1 MAFAPSWRLI
11 AALLVSFI
19 GSIALGPVILPML
32 RRLKAG
38 QTIREEMHASHQAK
52 AGTPTM
58 GGLLF
63 VIPAA
68 AATLLFSPRD
78 TDSIIRMVIALILT
92 LGHGLVGFLDD
103 YIKVVLK
110 RSLGLRAREK
120 LLAQVALAAV
130 LGYGA
135 VEVLGLGTDV
145 VIPYVNVAIHLGRPL
160 YYLLVLI
167 IVWGTANAVNFT
179 DGLDGLLASCSVV
192 VFAFYAI
199 FVSLVKGYVDMA
211 VLGTAL
217 VGGSF
222 GFLRYN
228 AHPARVFMGDIGSF
242 ALGGALAALAVLTKT
257 EFLLVIVGG
266 LFVAEA
272 LSVILQVASFKT
284 TGKRI
289 FKMAPLHHHFE
300 LLGWS
305 EGKVVRTFVVTC
317 LVLAVLGYF
326 ALPGLVSGPV
336 LK

>member
-1 MAFAPSWRLI
+1 MPTRLTLALVLSFFASLALGRLI
-11 AALLVSFI
+11 
-19 GSIALGPVILPML
+19 LPLL

-58 GGLLF
+58 GGLIF

-68 AATLLFSPRD
+68 LVTLLLAPREGGGAA
-78 TDSIIRMVIALILT
+78 RVLIALVLT

-110 RSLGLRAREK
+110 RPLGLRAREK
-120 LLAQVALAAV
+120 LLSQVLLAAV
-130 LGYGA
+130 LAYGA
-135 VEVLGLGTDV
+135 VEVLGLGTHV
-145 VIPYVNVAIHLGRPL
+145 VLPYLNLTIELGRPL
-160 YYLLVLI
+160 YYALVLI

-179 DGLDGLLASCSVV
+179 DGLDGLLAGCSII

-199 FVSLVKGYVDMA
+199 FVSAVKGYLDMA
-211 VLGTAL
+211 VLGVAL

-228 AHPARVFMGDIGSF
+228 AHPARVFMGDVGSF

-266 LFVAEA
+266 LFVVET
-272 LSVILQVASFKT
+272 LSVILQVLSFQL
-284 TGKRI
+284 TGHRI

-305 EGKVVRTFVVTC
+305 ESQVLRLFWTTC
-317 LVLAVLGYF
+317 LVFAVLGWF
-326 ALPGLVSGPV
+326 ALPGLVF
-336 LK
+336 K

>member
-1 MAFAPSWRLI
+1 MSLSPSWRLI
-11 AALLVSFI
+11 AALLFSIFGSF
-19 GSIALGPVILPML
+19 ALGAVILPML

-58 GGLLF
+58 GGLIF

-68 AATLLFSPRD
+68 VATLLFSPRD
-78 TDSIIRMVIALILT
+78 SDSVTRMIIALILT
-92 LGHGLVGFLDD
+92 LGHGLLGFLDD

-120 LLAQVALAAV
+120 LLGQVLLAGV

-145 VIPYVNVAIHLGRPL
+145 TIPFVNLPIHLGRPL
-160 YYLLVLI
+160 YYLLILI

-199 FVSLVKGYVDMA
+199 FVSLVKGQVDMA
-211 VLGTAL
+211 VLSVAI
-217 VGGSF
+217 VGGCF

-228 AHPARVFMGDIGSF
+228 SHPARVFMGDVGSF

-272 LSVILQVASFKT
+272 LSVIIQVLSFKL
-284 TGKRI
+284 TGRRI

-300 LLGWS
+300 LLGWP
-305 EGKVVRTFVVTC
+305 EGKVLRTFVLSCV
-317 LVLAVLGYF
+317 VLAVIGWF
-326 ALPGLVSGPV
+326 ALPGLVV
-336 LK
+336 R

>member
-1 MAFAPSWRLI
+1 MPMAETWRLT
-11 AALLVSFI
+11 AALLFSALTAL
-19 GSIALGPVILPML
+19 ALGPLVLPIL

-58 GGLLF
+58 GGLIF

-68 AATLLFSPRD
+68 MAALIFAPREDDGMVRLL
-78 TDSIIRMVIALILT
+78 IALALM
-92 LGHGLVGFLDD
+92 LGHGLVGFADD

-120 LLAQVALAAV
+120 LLSQVVLAGI

-135 VEVLGLGTDV
+135 VEVLGLGTHV
-145 VIPYVNVAIHLGRPL
+145 IIPYINYSLELGKPL

-179 DGLDGLLASCSVV
+179 DGLDGLLAGCSII
-192 VFAFYAI
+192 VFTFYAI
-199 FVSLVKGYVDMA
+199 FVSAAKGYLDLA
-211 VLGTAL
+211 VLGVAL

-266 LFVAEA
+266 LFVAET
-272 LSVILQVASFKT
+272 LSVIIQVASFKL

-300 LLGWS
+300 LIGWS
-305 EGKVVRTFVVTC
+305 EGKVLRVFWLTC
-317 LVLAVLGYF
+317 VVLAVLGWF
-326 ALPGLVSGPV
+326 ALPGLVW
-336 LK
+336 